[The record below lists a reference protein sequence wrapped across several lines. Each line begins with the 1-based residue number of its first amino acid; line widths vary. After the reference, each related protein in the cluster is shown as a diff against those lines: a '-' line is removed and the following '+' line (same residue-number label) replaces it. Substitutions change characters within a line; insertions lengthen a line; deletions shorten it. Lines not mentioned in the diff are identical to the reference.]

1 MLMYVILNNYI
12 DAFKDNVYQSND
24 NANNDNTKILFDKKI
39 KYLPSIMKNRL
50 NELFENNIEYQV
62 RQEIKTI
69 YDFPYTAAV
78 ARVLKD
84 LDFPADKPRI
94 IQHIEL
100 KRTTMPESNE
110 VLSVLQ
116 QIEEKEYNNN
126 IAEVTKAASLV
137 EG

>member
-1 MLMYVILNNYI
+1 MYIILKNNSDPLKI
-12 DAFKDNVYQSND
+12 MATHSND
-24 NANNDNTKILFDKKI
+24 DANNNTNNSSLHKDQIPTEF
-39 KYLPSIMKNRL
+39 
-50 NELFENNIEYQV
+50 NEEQTQRVV
-62 RQEIKTI
+62 RKQHRISGEARDKTI
-69 YDFPYTAAV
+69 YDFPYAAAV

-110 VLSVLQ
+110 VLSILQ
-116 QIEEKEYNNN
+116 QIEEKKYNNV
-126 IAEVTKAASLV
+126 AEVTKAAGLV